1 MVEISFRTQQF
12 KKKPSKKTS
21 LKKLVRNQDYI
32 PNTGFVHKKRW
43 GFKKLIYLFYESKI
57 NL

>member
-1 MVEISFRTQQF
+1 MKTYLARLLVFNVERLFNPKVLFQIQ
-12 KKKPSKKTS
+12 KLA
-21 LKKLVRNQDYI
+21 LKSA
-32 PNTGFVHKKRW
+32 TGFVHKKRW